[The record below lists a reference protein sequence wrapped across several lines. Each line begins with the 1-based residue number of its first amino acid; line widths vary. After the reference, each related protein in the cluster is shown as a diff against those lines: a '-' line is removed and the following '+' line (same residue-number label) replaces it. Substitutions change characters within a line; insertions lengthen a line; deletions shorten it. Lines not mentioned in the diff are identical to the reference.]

1 MEPIWEKRNE
11 LLKNPDVLHDI
22 AKKGTE
28 KARTV
33 ARETMHL
40 VREAMGLF

>member
-11 LLKNPDVLHDI
+11 FLHNPDALRNTI
-22 AKKGTE
+22 QKGTE
-28 KARTV
+28 KATNV